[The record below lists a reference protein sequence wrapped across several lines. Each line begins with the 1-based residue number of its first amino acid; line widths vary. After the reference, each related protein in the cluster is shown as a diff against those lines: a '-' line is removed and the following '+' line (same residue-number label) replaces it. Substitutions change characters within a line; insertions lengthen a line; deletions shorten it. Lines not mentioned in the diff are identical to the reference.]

1 MAEDEGKKEEEN
13 FDFTPEGE
21 AVNYISLDRAGLL
34 AVEYARGHVDFYGP
48 DYADQ
53 ELVWKVLSQD
63 ENEDYYDIRVSYRPQ
78 GTFRGTPGVEQFGID
93 KTGNIRRRR
102 RLRAP
107 SRLRTRLFSPFAVII
122 SAICGFGVV
131 AFAFEGSAN
140 SHPTPEPTRIAVPPR
155 DGAQTGRA
163 EQLTP
168 FDIQKLIFNAI
179 NDYKGG
185 VLSHLT
191 EADIKSVVAEVLAA
205 NQRAGEKQRTQAE
218 VESLV

>member
-107 SRLRTRLFSPFAVII
+107 SRHRAFGLGYFPHLR
-122 SAICGFGVV
+122 
-131 AFAFEGSAN
+131 
-140 SHPTPEPTRIAVPPR
+140 
-155 DGAQTGRA
+155 
-163 EQLTP
+163 
-168 FDIQKLIFNAI
+168 
-179 NDYKGG
+179 
-185 VLSHLT
+185 
-191 EADIKSVVAEVLAA
+191 
-205 NQRAGEKQRTQAE
+205 
-218 VESLV
+218 